1 MLGHSLRVLRPAV
14 AALAL
19 VAAGSVKADEIA
31 DFYRGKTVTIVVGYS
46 TGGGYDLQARALARY
61 WPKYIPGNPNV
72 LVQNMPGAASVVA
85 ANTVNKTSPRDGTV
99 VGIYSDSMVI
109 APLMKMQ
116 GAQFDPRQFGW
127 IGSLASRPTPV
138 IFVRSDSPGPTFE
151 LAQQRENIIGALGPD
166 ASSAYANLSNDL
178 FGTKF
183 RIVTGYKGGPEILL
197 AIARGEVH
205 GRAGYDWPALKR
217 DRPEWLRDNFIRP
230 LIQVALTPDEDPLL
244 KDVPVA
250 INLAKTAEDKQILE
264 LVLGTARFQRAFS
277 TPEGVPPARLEALR
291 ASFKATMS
299 DPGFVF
305 EMDKLSPNG
314 VTYAGAQEIEA
325 YMKQVYA
332 FPAPVVE
339 RASKYFSQ

>member
-1 MLGHSLRVLRPAV
+1 MAGRLTWLFRSLCAGLVLTGG
-14 AALAL
+14 AAR
-19 VAAGSVKADEIA
+19 ADEVS
-31 DFYRGKTVTIVVGYS
+31 DFYKGKTLTIVVGYS
-46 TGGGYDLQARALARY
+46 TGGGYDLQARALAKY

-72 LVQNMPGAASVVA
+72 VVQNMPGAASVVA
-85 ANTVNKTSPRDGTV
+85 ANTVNRTMARDGTV

-116 GAQFDPRQFGW
+116 GAQFDPRNFGW

-151 LAQQRENIIGALGPD
+151 LARQKETIIGALGPD

-197 AIARGEVH
+197 AIDRGEVH

-217 DRPEWLRDNFIRP
+217 DKPEWLRDNFIRP
-230 LIQVALTPDEDPLL
+230 VLQVALEPDEDPLL

-250 INLAKTAEDKQILE
+250 INLAKTDEDKQILE
-264 LVLGTARFQRAFS
+264 LVLGTAKFQRAFS
-277 TPEGVPPARLEALR
+277 TPEGVPPVRLEALR
-291 ASFKATMS
+291 VSFKTTMS
-299 DPGFVF
+299 DPGFVSD
-305 EMDKLSPNG
+305 MSKLSSNG
-314 VTYAGAQEIEA
+314 VTYASAREIED
-325 YMKQVYA
+325 YMKKVYA
-332 FPAPVVE
+332 YPAPVVE

>member
-1 MLGHSLRVLRPAV
+1 MVGRATWLFRSLCAGLLLISG
-14 AALAL
+14 AAR
-19 VAAGSVKADEIA
+19 ADEVS
-31 DFYRGKTVTIVVGYS
+31 DFYKGKTLTIVVGYS
-46 TGGGYDLQARALARY
+46 TGGGYDLQARALAKY

-72 LVQNMPGAASVVA
+72 VVQNMPGAASVVA
-85 ANTVNKTSPRDGTV
+85 ANTVNRTMARDGTV

-116 GAQFDPRQFGW
+116 GALFDPRNFGW

-151 LAQQRENIIGALGPD
+151 TARQKENIIGALGPD

-197 AIARGEVH
+197 AIDRGEVH

-217 DRPEWLRDNFIRP
+217 DKPEWLRDNFIRP
-230 LIQVALTPDEDPLL
+230 VLQVALEPDEDPLL

-250 INLAKTAEDKQILE
+250 INLAKTDEDKQILE
-264 LVLGTARFQRAFS
+264 LVLGTAKFQRAFS

-291 ASFKATMS
+291 ASFKTAMS
-299 DPGFVF
+299 DPGFVSD
-305 EMDKLSPNG
+305 MSKLSPNG
-314 VTYAGAQEIEA
+314 VTYASAREIED
-325 YMKQVYA
+325 YMKKVYA
-332 FPAPVVE
+332 YPAPVVE